1 MKLPTL
7 TFFFALLSL
16 VGGFAIGLLF
26 KKQRADSLPQ
36 QSIQTTKS
44 NTRSAARPQSHSSH
58 FLRESTIEL
67 RAASSFPAEVL
78 RIQREHQSP
87 LRTSSTLD
95 YYVYETSYDELSKML
110 ARAAILDLDLL
121 DEVGHRLARED
132 PDRILFQLMVEGKV
146 RTHNETQHI
155 AFYNAV
161 LKETASHAPERG
173 HYWLTQM
180 KRGAPQRAYALR
192 FSSHLTN
199 IHPEIAAERFEELVY
214 LQGIG
219 KDQTVEY
226 ARTRYAK
233 KVMEN
238 WVKKDREAAE
248 DYLANLS
255 EGQTRTTLRKALE
268 SVSK

>member
-1 MKLPTL
+1 MKLPIL
-7 TFFFALLSL
+7 TFFFAVLSL

-44 NTRSAARPQSHSSH
+44 NTRSAARSQSHSSH
-58 FLRESTIEL
+58 FLRESTTEL

-87 LRTSSTLD
+87 LRTSATLD
-95 YYVYETSYDELSKML
+95 YYAYETSYDELSKML

-121 DEVGHRLARED
+121 DAVGRRLARED
-132 PDRILFQLMVEGKV
+132 PDRILSQLMVEGKILA
-146 RTHNETQHI
+146 HNETQHI

-161 LKETASHAPERG
+161 LEETASHAPERG

-180 KRGAPQRAYALR
+180 KRGGPQRALALR
-192 FSSHLTN
+192 FSSHLKDA
-199 IHPEIAAERFEELVY
+199 HPEIAAKRFEELVH

-226 ARTRYAK
+226 ARARYAK
-233 KVMEN
+233 KVMRN
-238 WVKKDREAAE
+238 WVKKDREATE
-248 DYLANLS
+248 DYLANLPES
-255 EGQTRTTLRKALE
+255 ETKTTLTKALE
-268 SVSK
+268 SLSE